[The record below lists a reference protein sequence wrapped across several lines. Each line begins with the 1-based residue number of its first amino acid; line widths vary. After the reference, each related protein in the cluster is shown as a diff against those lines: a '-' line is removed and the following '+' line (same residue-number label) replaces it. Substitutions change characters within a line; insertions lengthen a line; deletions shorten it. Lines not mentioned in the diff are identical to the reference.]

1 MLPRAYSGR
10 EGMGEE
16 RPSSPTVARQISVAG
31 FGAVLL
37 WATAFYWRYYTTRQS
52 RLVFLCTFAVIPLPF
67 LTWLAAI
74 CAGKIAG
81 RARRSQRLRFAM
93 WLVIVLAV
101 MGTAALLLP
110 RLTTALHARQ
120 RMFSVENVPA
130 KRVAVV
136 FGAGLTPDGRPT
148 PDLAYRVMTA
158 AELYF
163 TGKVEK
169 LLMSGDNRFVSYDE
183 PTAMRKY
190 AMTLG
195 VPGEAIVLDYAGR
208 RTYDTCY
215 RARDV
220 FRVQDVIL
228 VTQGYHL
235 PRALYTC
242 NALGIKAIGIAAGQ
256 SRHSHVFDHIREC
269 FATALALGDVYIFCP
284 VPILGEPEPVFAPGA
299 RLPAG
304 RTACSVQASDS
315 CD

>member
-1 MLPRAYSGR
+1 
-10 EGMGEE
+10 MGEE
-16 RPSSPTVARQISVAG
+16 RPSSPTIARQIIVVG

-37 WATAFYWRYYTTRQS
+37 WATVFYWWYYTTQRS

-67 LTWLAAI
+67 LIWLAAI
-74 CAGKIAG
+74 LAGKIVKQ
-81 RARRSQRLRFAM
+81 ARQSRRLRFVM
-93 WLVIVLAV
+93 WLVIVLTV
-101 MGTAALLLP
+101 MGIAALCLP
-110 RLTTALHARQ
+110 RLITTLHARQ
-120 RMFSVENVPA
+120 RIFSVGDVPA

-136 FGAGLTPDGRPT
+136 FGAGITRDGRPT
-148 PDLAYRVMTA
+148 PDLAYRVTA
-158 AELYF
+158 AADLYF
-163 TGKVEK
+163 AGKVEK
-169 LLMSGDNRFVSYDE
+169 LLMSGDNRFVNYDE

-215 RARDV
+215 RARDI
-220 FRVQDVIL
+220 FQVQDVIL

-242 NALGIKAIGIAAGQ
+242 NALGVKAIGVAAGQ
-256 SRHSHVFDHIREC
+256 SQHSHLFDNVREF
-269 FATALALGDVYIFCP
+269 FATALALGDICIFRP
-284 VPILGEPEPVFAPGA
+284 RPILGEPEPVFAPSA

-304 RTACSVQASDS
+304 GTTCSVQASDS